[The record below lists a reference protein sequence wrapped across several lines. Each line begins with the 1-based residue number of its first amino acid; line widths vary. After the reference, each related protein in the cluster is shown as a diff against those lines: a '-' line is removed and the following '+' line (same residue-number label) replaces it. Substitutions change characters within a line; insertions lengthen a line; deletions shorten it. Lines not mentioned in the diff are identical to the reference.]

1 MSDNTAK
8 FNFYLNRQGVTG
20 RQGEKGD
27 KGFSPV
33 ISVEKD
39 TLSEYILRIT
49 NESSYF
55 LTTNLRESKE
65 DRGGTYIRYDRD
77 QGVMYA
83 GDANI
88 ANKTQYGEVRFATA
102 EEIAAGDENT
112 VISPANLEDF
122 ANDFAN
128 GKFVTKDGVNL
139 ITGTI
144 NCQPESTV
152 LFNNKPVFNAGAQ
165 FSNSQV
171 DIPNLNSDNNIIANN
186 ITMAAANKH
195 IAFPAITGGE
205 VQLSTTNESTKP
217 VGLYITGAGISDK
230 TKLLAAN
237 DVDGVTI
244 KYDEGTG
251 KLSSVNAGV
260 VNYIDGGD
268 SSSTIPQL
276 LITATGIQT
285 DVRAGSF
292 LVTKGTY
299 PSDPNYTNVTDILE
313 ASTFDAFIDESTV
326 NDSAHPDA
334 NYNVIIQY
342 NDQSDTS
349 YSILLMAETL
359 KNSSSNSIYLGKS
372 LKSDKYKIIQPA
384 DYVNIQ

>member
-268 SSSTIPQL
+268 SSSTTPQL

-292 LVTKGTY
+292 LVTKGAY

-313 ASTFDAFIDESTV
+313 TSTFDTFIDESTI
-326 NDSAHPDA
+326 NDSNHPDA
-334 NYNVIIQY
+334 NYNVILTIP
-342 NDQSDTS
+342 DQENTS
-349 YSILLMAETL
+349 YGITMMAETL
-359 KNSSSNSIYLGKS
+359 PNDSSNNIYLGKS
-372 LKSDKYKIIQPA
+372 LKTDKYKIIQPA